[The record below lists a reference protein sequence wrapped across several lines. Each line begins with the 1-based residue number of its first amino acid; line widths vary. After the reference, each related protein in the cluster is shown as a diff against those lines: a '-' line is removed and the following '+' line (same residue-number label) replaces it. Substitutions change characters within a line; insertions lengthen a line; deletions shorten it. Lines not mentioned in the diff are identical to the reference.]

1 MNEEEYLDII
11 DQMRITIPAG
21 IKQAKRIQQERERI
35 IAQAQEEAERIVAL
49 AREQAANL
57 TNEHEVL
64 ETAGTKA
71 EALLKQAQQQA
82 EDIKA
87 DADDYVV
94 EVLSELEEQLMVF
107 LTTVRNGLKAVQ
119 RERGKREKDKRLQ
132 KNRKPHLAS
141 IVCEH
146 SFSCALRTL
155 PHSCHTLLRIPQKQ
169 VKLYLKHSSSHFQK
183 PLKTF

>member
-1 MNEEEYLDII
+1 MVEIEIQHLVDRLESLLNESWLIPLTSNRIINEEEYLDII

-35 IAQAQEEAERIVAL
+35 IAQAQEEAERIVTL

-57 TNEHEVL
+57 TNDHEVL
-64 ETAGTKA
+64 KTAETKA

-82 EDIKA
+82 EDTKA
-87 DADDYVV
+87 GADDYVI

-119 RERGKREKDKRLQ
+119 RERGRRENANDSQ
-132 KNRKPHLAS
+132 TGQ
-141 IVCEH
+141 
-146 SFSCALRTL
+146 F
-155 PHSCHTLLRIPQKQ
+155 
-169 VKLYLKHSSSHFQK
+169 
-183 PLKTF
+183 

>member
-1 MNEEEYLDII
+1 VVEIEIQHLVDRLESLLNESWRIPLTSNRIINEEEYLDII

-35 IAQAQEEAERIVAL
+35 IAQAQEEAERIVTL

-64 ETAGTKA
+64 KTAEAKA
-71 EALLKQAQQQA
+71 EALLEQAQQQA

-87 DADDYVV
+87 GADDYVI

-107 LTTVRNGLKAVQ
+107 LTTVRNGLEAVQ
-119 RERGKREKDKRLQ
+119 RERGRRGD
-132 KNRKPHLAS
+132 AS
-141 IVCEH
+141 D
-146 SFSCALRTL
+146 SQTRQF
-155 PHSCHTLLRIPQKQ
+155 
-169 VKLYLKHSSSHFQK
+169 
-183 PLKTF
+183 

>member
-1 MNEEEYLDII
+1 MVEIEIQHLVDRLESLLNEGWLIPLTSNRIINEEEYLDII

-35 IAQAQEEAERIVAL
+35 IAQAQEEAERIVTL

-64 ETAGTKA
+64 KTAETKA
-71 EALLKQAQQQA
+71 EVLLKQAQQQA

-87 DADDYVV
+87 GADDYVI

-119 RERGKREKDKRLQ
+119 REKSRRED
-132 KNRKPHLAS
+132 AS
-141 IVCEH
+141 DSQTH
-146 SFSCALRTL
+146 QF
-155 PHSCHTLLRIPQKQ
+155 
-169 VKLYLKHSSSHFQK
+169 
-183 PLKTF
+183 

>member
-1 MNEEEYLDII
+1 VVEIEIQHLVDRLESLLNESWLIPLTSNRIINEEEYLDII

-35 IAQAQEEAERIVAL
+35 IAQAQEEAERIVTL

-57 TNEHEVL
+57 TSEHEAL
-64 ETAGTKA
+64 KSAETKA
-71 EALLKQAQQQA
+71 EALLERAQQHA

-119 RERGKREKDKRLQ
+119 RERGRRED
-132 KNRKPHLAS
+132 AS
-141 IVCEH
+141 D
-146 SFSCALRTL
+146 SQTYQS
-155 PHSCHTLLRIPQKQ
+155 
-169 VKLYLKHSSSHFQK
+169 
-183 PLKTF
+183 

>member
-1 MNEEEYLDII
+1 VVEIEIQHLVDRLESLLNESWLIPLTSNRIINEEEYLDII

-35 IAQAQEEAERIVAL
+35 IAQAQEEAERIVTL
-49 AREQAANL
+49 AKEQAANL

-64 ETAGTKA
+64 KTAETKA

-87 DADDYVV
+87 GADDYVV
-94 EVLSELEEQLMVF
+94 EVLSELEEQLMAF

-119 RERGKREKDKRLQ
+119 RERGRREHANDSQTRQ
-132 KNRKPHLAS
+132 
-141 IVCEH
+141 
-146 SFSCALRTL
+146 F
-155 PHSCHTLLRIPQKQ
+155 
-169 VKLYLKHSSSHFQK
+169 
-183 PLKTF
+183 

>member
-1 MNEEEYLDII
+1 MVEIEIQHLVDRLESLLNESWLIPLTSNRIINEEEYLDII

-49 AREQAANL
+49 AREQAANI

-64 ETAGTKA
+64 KTAEIKA
-71 EALLKQAQQQA
+71 EALLKQAQQRA

-87 DADDYVV
+87 GADDYVI
-94 EVLSELEEQLMVF
+94 EVLSELEEQLLAF

-119 RERGKREKDKRLQ
+119 RDRGRRE
-132 KNRKPHLAS
+132 NAS
-141 IVCEH
+141 D
-146 SFSCALRTL
+146 SQTRQF
-155 PHSCHTLLRIPQKQ
+155 
-169 VKLYLKHSSSHFQK
+169 
-183 PLKTF
+183 

>member
-1 MNEEEYLDII
+1 VVEIEIQHLVDRLESLLNESWLIPLTSNRIINEEEYLDII

-35 IAQAQEEAERIVAL
+35 IAQAQEEAERIVTL

-64 ETAGTKA
+64 KTAETKA

-82 EDIKA
+82 EDTKA
-87 DADDYVV
+87 GADDYVI
-94 EVLSELEEQLMVF
+94 EVLSELEEQLMAF

-119 RERGKREKDKRLQ
+119 REKGRRENANDSQ
-132 KNRKPHLAS
+132 TGQ
-141 IVCEH
+141 
-146 SFSCALRTL
+146 F
-155 PHSCHTLLRIPQKQ
+155 
-169 VKLYLKHSSSHFQK
+169 
-183 PLKTF
+183 

>member
-1 MNEEEYLDII
+1 VVDIEIQHLVDRLEALLNESWLIPLTSNRIINEEEYLDII

-35 IAQAQEEAERIVAL
+35 IAQAQEEAERIVTL

-57 TNEHEVL
+57 TNEHEIL
-64 ETAGTKA
+64 KAAEAKA
-71 EALLKQAQQQA
+71 EALLEQAQQQA

-87 DADDYVV
+87 DADDYVI

-119 RERGKREKDKRLQ
+119 RERGRRED
-132 KNRKPHLAS
+132 AS
-141 IVCEH
+141 DSQTH
-146 SFSCALRTL
+146 QF
-155 PHSCHTLLRIPQKQ
+155 
-169 VKLYLKHSSSHFQK
+169 
-183 PLKTF
+183 

>member
-1 MNEEEYLDII
+1 MVEIEIQHLVDRLESLLNESWLIPLTSNRIINEEEYLDII

-35 IAQAQEEAERIVAL
+35 IAQAQEEAERIVAQ
-49 AREQAANL
+49 AREQAASL

-64 ETAGTKA
+64 KTAETKA

-82 EDIKA
+82 EDTKA
-87 DADDYVV
+87 GADDYVI

-119 RERGKREKDKRLQ
+119 RERGRRENANDSQ
-132 KNRKPHLAS
+132 TGQ
-141 IVCEH
+141 
-146 SFSCALRTL
+146 F
-155 PHSCHTLLRIPQKQ
+155 
-169 VKLYLKHSSSHFQK
+169 
-183 PLKTF
+183 

>member
-1 MNEEEYLDII
+1 VVEIEIQHLVDRLESLLNESWLIPLTSNRIINEEEYLDII

-35 IAQAQEEAERIVAL
+35 IAQAQEEAERIVVQ
-49 AREQAANL
+49 AREQAASI

-64 ETAGTKA
+64 KTVQTEA

-82 EDIKA
+82 EDIRA
-87 DADDYVV
+87 GADDYVI

-119 RERGKREKDKRLQ
+119 RDRARGED
-132 KNRKPHLAS
+132 AS
-141 IVCEH
+141 DNQTRQ
-146 SFSCALRTL
+146 F
-155 PHSCHTLLRIPQKQ
+155 
-169 VKLYLKHSSSHFQK
+169 
-183 PLKTF
+183 

>member
-1 MNEEEYLDII
+1 MSVKRGVVEIEIQHLVDRLESLLNESWLIPLTSNRIINEEEYLDII

-35 IAQAQEEAERIVAL
+35 IAQAQEEAERIVTL

-64 ETAGTKA
+64 KTAETKA

-82 EDIKA
+82 EDTKA
-87 DADDYVV
+87 GADDYVI

-119 RERGKREKDKRLQ
+119 RERGRREKTNDSQ
-132 KNRKPHLAS
+132 TGQ
-141 IVCEH
+141 
-146 SFSCALRTL
+146 F
-155 PHSCHTLLRIPQKQ
+155 
-169 VKLYLKHSSSHFQK
+169 
-183 PLKTF
+183 

>member
-1 MNEEEYLDII
+1 MSVKRGVVEIEIQHLVDRLESLLNESWLIPLTSNRIINEEEYLDII

-64 ETAGTKA
+64 KTAETKA

-82 EDIKA
+82 EDTKA
-87 DADDYVV
+87 GADDYVI
-94 EVLSELEEQLMVF
+94 EVLSELEEQLMAF

-119 RERGKREKDKRLQ
+119 RERGRRENANDSQTRQ
-132 KNRKPHLAS
+132 
-141 IVCEH
+141 
-146 SFSCALRTL
+146 F
-155 PHSCHTLLRIPQKQ
+155 
-169 VKLYLKHSSSHFQK
+169 
-183 PLKTF
+183 